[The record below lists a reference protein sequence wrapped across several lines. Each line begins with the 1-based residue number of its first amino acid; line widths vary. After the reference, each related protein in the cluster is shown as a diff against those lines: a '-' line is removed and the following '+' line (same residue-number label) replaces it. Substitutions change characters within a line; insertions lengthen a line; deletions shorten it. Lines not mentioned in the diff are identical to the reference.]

1 MGKKKKLKTKNF
13 LLVLITVLLIMFCL
27 FMLYKIFN
35 ELGNKNKTKKESK
48 VKVVEK
54 KKKKEKV
61 GEAPV
66 IKLYGIED
74 MKMVKNGVYEEYG
87 ASATD
92 KEDGDISKNI
102 KIDNKIKKDIPGDYV
117 VIYKV
122 TDKDGNETKVE
133 RKVKVF
139 EVTDKDTDGISV
151 FMYHYFYDDTAGQS
165 GETSNYLA
173 KSLFE
178 GQLKYLHD
186 NDYYIPNM
194 KEVALYVDGKLDLP
208 EKSAVL
214 TLDDGEASNYTIAY
228 PLAVQYKIPLVW
240 FVVTSWTDVSQD
252 VQKEMYNSGYTR
264 YHSHTDNMHEGGC
277 GEQHGGRILCV
288 DHETGVND
296 LKTSAEKLGNSDA
309 LAYPCGDTN
318 DHAKSIVKEAGITLA
333 FTTEFGQIHVGDEKL
348 ALPRVRIN
356 DGIGLD
362 TYISQLK

>member
-13 LLVLITVLLIMFCL
+13 LLVLIIVLLIMFCL

-87 ASATD
+87 ALATD
-92 KEDGDISKNI
+92 AEDGDISKDI
-102 KIDNKIKKDIPGDYV
+102 KINNKIKSNTAGDYV
-117 VIYKV
+117 VEYSVK
-122 TDKDGNETKVE
+122 DKDGNETKAT

-139 EVTDKDTDGISV
+139 EVTEKDTDGISV

-208 EKSAVL
+208 AKSAVL
-214 TLDDGEASNYTIAY
+214 TLDDGEASNYSIAY
-228 PLAVQYKIPLVW
+228 PLSVQYQIPLDK
-240 FVVTSWTDVSQD
+240 F
-252 VQKEMYNSGYTR
+252 
-264 YHSHTDNMHEGGC
+264 
-277 GEQHGGRILCV
+277 
-288 DHETGVND
+288 
-296 LKTSAEKLGNSDA
+296 
-309 LAYPCGDTN
+309 P
-318 DHAKSIVKEAGITLA
+318 
-333 FTTEFGQIHVGDEKL
+333 
-348 ALPRVRIN
+348 
-356 DGIGLD
+356 
-362 TYISQLK
+362 

>member
-1 MGKKKKLKTKNF
+1 
-13 LLVLITVLLIMFCL
+13 
-27 FMLYKIFN
+27 
-35 ELGNKNKTKKESK
+35 
-48 VKVVEK
+48 
-54 KKKKEKV
+54 
-61 GEAPV
+61 
-66 IKLYGIED
+66 

-92 KEDGDISKNI
+92 AEDGDISKDI
-102 KIDNKIKKDIPGDYV
+102 KINNKIKSNTAGDYV
-117 VIYKV
+117 VEYSVK
-122 TDKDGNETKVE
+122 DKNGNETKAT

-139 EVTDKDTDGISV
+139 EVTEKDTDGISV
-151 FMYHYFYDDTAGQS
+151 FMYHYFYDDTTGES

-214 TLDDGEASNYTIAY
+214 TLDDGEASNYSIAY

-240 FVVTSWTDVSQD
+240 FVVTSWTNVSGD
-252 VQKEMYNSGYTR
+252 LQKEMYNSGYTR

-288 DHETGVND
+288 DHATGVQD

-318 DHAKSIVKEAGITLA
+318 EHAQAIVKEAGIELA
-333 FTTEFGQIHVGDEKL
+333 FTTEYGQIHVGDNKL